1 MIEKAKLTGEIK
13 PDIDS
18 KIQSELFQ
26 SIIVGKLLINAHAED
41 SYMNGLIEIIDSYY
55 SFIAL

>member
-1 MIEKAKLTGEIK
+1 MIEKAKLTGEII

-26 SIIVGKLLINAHAED
+26 SIIVGKLLITAHAED